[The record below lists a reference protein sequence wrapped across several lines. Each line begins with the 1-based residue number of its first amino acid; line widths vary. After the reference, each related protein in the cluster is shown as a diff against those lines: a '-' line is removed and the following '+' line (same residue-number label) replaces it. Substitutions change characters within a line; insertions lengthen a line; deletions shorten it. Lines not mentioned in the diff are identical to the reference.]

1 MGVFTHFVREAQ
13 FSWTFA
19 RHLFP
24 GKPSWTADHLPDLS
38 SKVFVVTG
46 GNTGIGRGT
55 VRGLLLKN
63 AKVYIAA
70 RSKDRVEHAITE
82 LREETGREALFL
94 QLDLGD
100 LSSVKKAAE
109 EFKQR
114 ESQLDGLILNAGVL
128 YPSKDALTA
137 QGYDATIGVN
147 VVGHFLLHR
156 LLYSLLSASGRES
169 DTSRVIWLSSIASYK
184 PHSLT
189 YETFREGPERQ
200 HVDSIEMYA
209 ESKVAVVMLSTY
221 LAKTC
226 VEDNV
231 SSIAVDPGNIK
242 SEIYRSSPWYLKL
255 WVSALDWLYWYPVEY
270 GAISS
275 LYAGAAPEGA
285 GCNGKVSAMWPRSFA
300 CFRASV

>member
-1 MGVFTHFVREAQ
+1 MNSTYQLNPR
-13 FSWTFA
+13 
-19 RHLFP
+19 LFP
-24 GKPSWTADHLPDLS
+24 VIIGTNDHRL
-38 SKVFVVTG
+38 
-46 GNTGIGRGT
+46 
-55 VRGLLLKN
+55 
-63 AKVYIAA
+63 
-70 RSKDRVEHAITE
+70 
-82 LREETGREALFL
+82 
-94 QLDLGD
+94 
-100 LSSVKKAAE
+100 
-109 EFKQR
+109 

-156 LLYSLLSASGRES
+156 LLYPLLSASGCES
-169 DTSRVIWLSSIASYK
+169 DTSRIIWLSSIASYK

-255 WVSALDWLYWYPVEY
+255 WVSALV
-270 GAISS
+270 ASS
-275 LYAGAAPEGA
+275 TCLQRG
-285 GCNGKVSAMWPRSFA
+285 MRS
-300 CFRASV
+300 